1 MRLLEGMNDEENH
14 CNADA
19 RVSNIKGWP
28 WVREGD
34 MQIEQQKIN
43 HVAVHATIRQ
53 IPHYTRQEQSNG
65 NIAEEIG
72 VAPPK

>member
-1 MRLLEGMNDEENH
+1 MNNEENH
-14 CNADA
+14 RNADA
-19 RVSNIKGWP
+19 RVGDIKGWP

-43 HVAVHATIRQ
+43 HVAVHETIRE
-53 IPHYTRQEQSNG
+53 IPHYTSQEESNG

-72 VAPPK
+72 FSASK